1 MPANRTAS
9 GVCPCGLDRDN
20 QFDNSRNVDQAN
32 AIDAFSALAQATRL
46 EVFRLLVAAEPA
58 GLPSGEVARRLGVP
72 HNTMSSHLAI
82 LQRAGL
88 IIAERQG
95 RSMIYRAQ
103 VSAVRELVTF
113 LVQDCCDGRPELCAP
128 VLEDLAAITLVPS
141 PRRGC
146 CP

>member
-1 MPANRTAS
+1 MEQTI
-9 GVCPCGLDRDN
+9 
-20 QFDNSRNVDQAN
+20 

-46 EVFRLLVAAEPA
+46 EVFRLLVAAEPG

-88 IIAERQG
+88 IAAERQG
-95 RSMIYRAQ
+95 RSMIYRAEME
-103 VSAVRELVTF
+103 AVRNLVSF
-113 LVQDCCDGRPELCAP
+113 LVRDCCNGRPELCAP
-128 VLEDLAAITLVPS
+128 VLEDLAAVTPVVS
-141 PRRGC
+141 ARRGC